1 MSRIPQIWDE
11 EIGIVVV
18 GSGFAGLSAAAEAA
32 GLGVETV
39 IFEKL
44 GQYGGNS
51 IISGGGYCSTDS
63 SLHLRQHFDLGDD
76 SCQLHVE
83 DTLKGG
89 DYYGIPELVEV
100 MVKGAPDGL
109 NWLLDAGAKLQ
120 ETLPRI
126 GGHSAARSHMAKG
139 SGRGLTEPLRKLA
152 LKRGATLRMNTRV
165 TAIWREDRGGPVLGV
180 EVVTEGK
187 PKNIK
192 VGQALI
198 LASGGFS
205 ADVKMRME
213 VNPAL
218 VPEYGCTNL
227 RGATGEIIR
236 YARAVWAD
244 VLHLAFV
251 QLYPCANPKNSG
263 IDLFALQ
270 AYSGTGYG
278 LFYVNTMGKRFVN
291 ELDRRDVVSS
301 AQIKSGGKPSY
312 SILNRKMFQKL
323 DVSEKSINNGVAR
336 GRLIESKSVSGLAH
350 ELRVPAATF
359 EETVNNHNDY
369 LKRGKDP
376 DFNKPITNAMVL
388 MDDGPFYAF
397 AQWPAIHHCMGG
409 LRIDGLARVIDIWG
423 KPIPKL
429 YAAGE
434 VCGGIH
440 GSNRLGGNAIPD
452 CIVFGRIAGINAA
465 AEKPSFSRR
474 SQ

>member
-1 MSRIPQIWDE
+1 MNKIPQTWDE
-11 EIGIVVV
+11 EIGVVVV
-18 GSGFAGLSAAAEAA
+18 GSGFAGLSAAAESA
-32 GLGVETV
+32 GLGSETV
-39 IFEKL
+39 ILEKL
-44 GQYGGNS
+44 TQYGGNS
-51 IISGGGYCSTDS
+51 IISGGGYCSSDS
-63 SLHLRQHFDLGDD
+63 SLHLRQHLDLGDD
-76 SCQLHVE
+76 SWEMHFE

-100 MVKGAPDGL
+100 LVKGAPESL
-109 NWLLDAGAKLQ
+109 NWLMDAGAQLQ

-139 SGRGLTEPLRKLA
+139 SGRGLTEPLRELA
-152 LKRGATLRMNTRV
+152 LRRGAVLRTDTRV
-165 TAIWREDRGGPVLGV
+165 TALWRADKDGPVLGV
-180 EVVTEGK
+180 EVVSGGESK
-187 PKNIK
+187 SIK

-205 ADVKMRME
+205 ADVKMRMA

-218 VPEYGCTNL
+218 VPKYGCTNI
-227 RGATGEIIR
+227 RGATGEIIQF
-236 YARAVWAD
+236 ARAAWAD
-244 VLHLAFV
+244 VLHLAFI

-263 IDLFALQ
+263 IDSFALH

-278 LFYVNTMGKRFVN
+278 LFYVNTQGERFVN
-291 ELDRRDVVSS
+291 ELDRRDVVSD

-312 SILNRKMFQKL
+312 SILNLKIFEQL
-323 DVSEKSINNGVAR
+323 AVPEKTIRRGVER
-336 GRLIESKSVSGLAH
+336 GRLIEAQSVSELAKA
-350 ELRVPAATF
+350 LGVPAANLVA
-359 EETVNNHNDY
+359 TVSRHNEC
-369 LKRGKDP
+369 LKLGKDLE
-376 DFNKPITNAMVL
+376 FNKPMTKAMVPL
-388 MDDGPFYAF
+388 EEGPFYAF

-409 LRIDGLARVIDIWG
+409 LRIDKDARVIDIWG

-465 AEKPSFSRR
+465 KTKV
-474 SQ
+474 